1 MPVTKTC
8 FGFEIIEEGVVV
20 TKTPEVHAAFNLGA
34 NVLGS
39 LDTVS
44 CLEDHGGEHQ
54 RLLGVPLA
62 EPYAEKFVA
71 ETLEKGFAGL
81 PLRDE
86 IVVGGKLHHP
96 FPSALLDEIV
106 RNISQEM
113 GSWL

>member
-1 MPVTKTC
+1 M
-8 FGFEIIEEGVVV
+8 
-20 TKTPEVHAAFNLGA
+20 TKTPEGQVALKLGTD
-34 NVLGS
+34 VLKS
-39 LDTVS
+39 LDTVRY
-44 CLEDHGGEHQ
+44 LEDHGNEHQ